1 MASGKGDY
9 TTHDEFETKTYQGNV
24 PRLGAHLD
32 PPKIL
37 RILGEIRHRVLRP
50 PGGVGVGEKLA

>member
-1 MASGKGDY
+1 MESGKEDY
-9 TTHDEFETKTYQGNV
+9 TTHAGFEVKTYQRNV

-37 RILGEIRHRVLRP
+37 RILGELRHHIL
-50 PGGVGVGEKLA
+50 